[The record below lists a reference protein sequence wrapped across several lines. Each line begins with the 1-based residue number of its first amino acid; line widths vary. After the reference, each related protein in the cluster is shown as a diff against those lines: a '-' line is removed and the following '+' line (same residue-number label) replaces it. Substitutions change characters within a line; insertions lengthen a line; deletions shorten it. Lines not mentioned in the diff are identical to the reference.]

1 MRSCPSSAAPRE
13 EVLQGY
19 RAFYRAHWAE
29 GKLRLCNE
37 APLKSRAELLRL
49 TQAGKWDVGAI
60 AVSCGRMRGRQ
71 GEKEAGSSAA
81 AVFRK
86 LSQAFGYLELLCVNL
101 CLSPWRKEI
110 KSLKTF
116 TGNFV
121 YYVKSILPE
130 SVVQQLLS
138 EIGYVATS
146 ATEYSLVR
154 KLNEE
159 EAENTAFEIFLAR
172 IECENLLEV
181 AGDMKDSDLA
191 DILQMRAQKHRQHPT
206 DEGPETTLPDV
217 GLAKKQEHSQ
227 TKEDV
232 TVGESNG
239 TSNPAM
245 AYLSHSQRAFKEQGK
260 IEDGKSF
267 GLQCITTEVQ
277 PAASKQTPEL
287 DRNQNQM
294 EETSTHSCI
303 QSTDSEDFL
312 IKYSDI
318 VIGQQPLHLS
328 ASSSSRAP
336 KEEAWLTETRLGL
349 PTCGAETLPNL
360 PSDESGPQALAI
372 LNDSTVVS
380 KVPCD
385 YQTRQTR
392 IGSKICDAMKRLSI
406 PGSDTIDEPKE
417 LKGSM
422 AQESPNSSSDLALM
436 VEKPKPK
443 EDYVEKLMY
452 PVEET
457 ARPESARSHRVPEE
471 LYHPNM
477 KSANLSC
484 RDNYNVDL
492 YSSDHFSL
500 IPGCRY
506 PMPGPSYS
514 RHLDVSIL
522 TSPVPTEDQYCG
534 DSPAGI
540 RHRRERYPLHS
551 SLADIDTLGAH
562 MNEPSLEGY
571 VVIKKD
577 N

>member
-1 MRSCPSSAAPRE
+1 MRSCPSPAAPRE

-19 RAFYRAHWAE
+19 RAFYRAGWAE

-37 APLKSRAELLRL
+37 APLKSRAGLLRVA
-49 TQAGKWDVGAI
+49 QAGKWDVGAI
-60 AVSCGRMRGRQ
+60 AQSCGKMRGRRR
-71 GEKEAGSSAA
+71 GEKEEEEEAGSAA
-81 AVFRK
+81 AAALFRK
-86 LSQAFGYLELLCVNL
+86 LSQAFGYLELLCINL

-154 KLNEE
+154 KPNEV

-181 AGDMKDSDLA
+181 ARDMKDSDLA
-191 DILQMRAQKHRQHPT
+191 DILQMRVQKH
-206 DEGPETTLPDV
+206 GLPGV
-217 GLAKKQEHSQ
+217 GLTKKQEHSQ

-239 TSNPAM
+239 TPNPAM
-245 AYLSHSQRAFKEQGK
+245 AYLSHSQHAFKEQGK
-260 IEDGKSF
+260 TEQGESF
-267 GLQCITTEVQ
+267 GLRCITTEAQ
-277 PAASKQTPEL
+277 PAASKQTTEL
-287 DRNQNQM
+287 NRNQNQT
-294 EETSTHSCI
+294 EEISTHSCI
-303 QSTDSEDFL
+303 RSTDSEDFL

-318 VIGQQPLHLS
+318 VIGQQPLHFS
-328 ASSSSRAP
+328 ASSSSSRAT

-349 PTCGAETLPNL
+349 PACGAETLPHL

-372 LNDSTVVS
+372 LNNSTVVS
-380 KVPCD
+380 KAPCD

-392 IGSKICDAMKRLSI
+392 IGSKTCDAMKRLSI

-422 AQESPNSSSDLALM
+422 AQESPNPSNNLALM

-457 ARPESARSHRVPEE
+457 AWPESARSHRVPGEH
-471 LYHPNM
+471 YHPEMN
-477 KSANLSC
+477 SANFSC

-492 YSSDHFSL
+492 YSSDHFSH
-500 IPGCRY
+500 ITGCRY
-506 PMPGPSYS
+506 PTPGPSYS
-514 RHLDVSIL
+514 RHLGVPIL
-522 TSPVPTEDQYCG
+522 TCPVPTEDQYCS

-551 SLADIDTLGAH
+551 SLADFNTRGVH
-562 MNEPSLEGY
+562 MDEPSLEGY